1 METNRLIIIPATED
15 DIETVMSFE
24 QHPDNSKFI
33 FRGTYEEHLAE
44 ISDPSVGLF
53 IVKTKEELQPIGFV
67 LYVIDHESERL
78 ELRRIAIDS
87 KNQGYGREVFL
98 RIFKLAFEELN
109 LNKVWLD
116 VYHDNEVGIHF
127 YESLGMVREGVLR
140 ENHKEERG
148 LLDQIIYSMLK
159 REYKAQQ
166 TN

>member
-1 METNRLIIIPATED
+1 METNRLFITPATKD
-15 DIETVMSFE
+15 DIETIISFE
-24 QHPDNSKFI
+24 QHPDNRLFI

-44 ISDPSVGLF
+44 IADPLKGLF
-53 IVKTKEELQPIGFV
+53 IIKTKEELKRIGFV
-67 LYVIDHESERL
+67 LYVLDPESERF

-87 KNQGYGREVFL
+87 KNKGYGREVFQ
-98 RIFKLAFEELN
+98 RIFELAFEELN
-109 LNKVWLD
+109 VNKVWLD

-159 REYKAQQ
+159 REYEALKK
-166 TN
+166 

>member
-1 METNRLIIIPATED
+1 METNRLFITPATKD
-15 DIETVMSFE
+15 DIETIISFE
-24 QHPDNSKFI
+24 QHPDNRLFI

-44 ISDPSVGLF
+44 IANPLKGLF
-53 IVKTKEELQPIGFV
+53 IIKTKEELKRIGFV
-67 LYVIDHESERL
+67 LYVLDPESERF

-87 KNQGYGREVFL
+87 KNKGYGREVFQ
-98 RIFKLAFEELN
+98 RIFELAFEELN
-109 LNKVWLD
+109 VNKVWLD

-159 REYKAQQ
+159 REYEALKK
-166 TN
+166 